1 MYIYIY
7 IYIFTISVKQY
18 KLLTTHIYMYLT
30 SLVLLI
36 KTHHLTSLLENVFI
50 QSVSGFILCDIFYL
64 CGNAKSYLSVTSDN
78 ISSSVI
84 KSSAAATQHWRSVRV
99 WMEPDGTC
107 SLNEVLQFVGG
118 IIYNTYTLPP
128 YTFLMPPTM

>member
-1 MYIYIY
+1 
-7 IYIFTISVKQY
+7 
-18 KLLTTHIYMYLT
+18 MYLT

-128 YTFLMPPTM
+128 YAFLYLLLCRNGLGKILSFNLGCQGVSDATCK